1 MKTFTIYSSCI
12 ILVLLWPLHLN
23 HFHIYITH
31 SSSIFSNTCKY
42 KPERL
47 RYFIENFEYLSES
60 MYSAWLVG
68 LVSSVFI
75 TIQSLVITYLSWE
88 NNNGNVLSSY
98 FRNCEE
104 KFWLKTV
111 FRDHWRLLSTDVTK
125 SEKITLRG
133 ILPTNNVH
141 PPLQTK
147 NCPLGCVN
155 IAYSQKSK
163 NLGFLSYS
171 T

>member
-1 MKTFTIYSSCI
+1 
-12 ILVLLWPLHLN
+12 
-23 HFHIYITH
+23 
-31 SSSIFSNTCKY
+31 
-42 KPERL
+42 
-47 RYFIENFEYLSES
+47 
-60 MYSAWLVG
+60 
-68 LVSSVFI
+68 
-75 TIQSLVITYLSWE
+75 
-88 NNNGNVLSSY
+88 
-98 FRNCEE
+98 
-104 KFWLKTV
+104 
-111 FRDHWRLLSTDVTK
+111 K

-133 ILPTNNVH
+133 ILPTNNGH

>member
-1 MKTFTIYSSCI
+1 MEFTIIESYHGQKLYYHWINLLNFNWHYNMI
-12 ILVLLWPLHLN
+12 ILVNRTLI
-23 HFHIYITH
+23 IYV
-31 SSSIFSNTCKY
+31 
-42 KPERL
+42 
-47 RYFIENFEYLSES
+47 
-60 MYSAWLVG
+60 SAWWRICCQG
-68 LVSSVFI
+68 LLCFSIISLSSFAFCSASSAFDPLIKTI
-75 TIQSLVITYLSWE
+75 TIKNIQI
-88 NNNGNVLSSY
+88 
-98 FRNCEE
+98 
-104 KFWLKTV
+104 KMTV

-125 SEKITLRG
+125 FEKITLRG